1 MITENTDLIITGAA
15 GVLSTIGGWFVGR
28 RKKQV
33 ETDKAA
39 YEAYNFALQSLR
51 NEFEQR
57 INDLHNHIDL
67 LQKHIEE
74 MRQHVCFDKKC
85 PERKRFV

>member
-1 MITENTDLIITGAA
+1 MITENSDLIITGAA
-15 GVLSTIGGWFVGR
+15 GIISTIGGWFVGR

-57 INDLHNHIDL
+57 IES
-67 LQKHIEE
+67 LQQQIQELKNSACLVE
-74 MRQHVCFDKKC
+74 KC
-85 PERKRFV
+85 NERKKML

>member
-1 MITENTDLIITGAA
+1 MITENSDLIITGAA
-15 GVLSTIGGWFVGR
+15 GILSTIGGWFVGR

-57 INDLHNHIDL
+57 ISS
-67 LQKHIEE
+67 LQQQISELKN
-74 MRQHVCFDKKC
+74 HVCLVEKC
-85 PERKRFV
+85 SERKRIV

>member
-1 MITENTDLIITGAA
+1 MITENSDLIITGAA
-15 GVLSTIGGWFVGR
+15 GILSTIGGWFVGR

-51 NEFEQR
+51 NEFETR
-57 INDLHNHIDL
+57 IGCLQEQVKE
-67 LQKHIEE
+67 LQKHS
-74 MRQHVCFDKKC
+74 CFVESCDK
-85 PERKRFV
+85 RKG